1 VRSLTLAFSSH
12 RPETLPYAEAAMRG
26 HDAIVL
32 EEPGHPQFSAMLSGE
47 VSIEDYLLDSEYEYP
62 EFARG
67 LCRVLR
73 RFAAAGAPVL
83 QIDPFMDELAAIHWR
98 FADGQSP
105 SDIEP
110 GTAAHTVYSSER
122 TWTAALIAFYRAS
135 VTSDFDSVVR
145 AVKRFARADAA
156 RGRLRD
162 RMRALAL
169 AELSKN
175 YRRIYVETGYIHQ
188 YLPYVLKR
196 LVPPEVNIERL
207 WLTAPV
213 VRPETGKS
221 RVMGPGDTLT
231 VASTFKPGFDG
242 PAADLMAAQ
251 SLIHVKALYKEEIVP
266 SQDNPAP
273 HTMDE
278 IEVNRMVS
286 ALTYDDCRHLYEL
299 VRGLPTDR
307 ARKIIS
313 GFRAQ

>member
-12 RPETLPYAEAAMRG
+12 RPETLPYAETAMRG
-26 HDAIVL
+26 HDVIVL
-32 EEPGHPQFSAMLSGE
+32 EEPGHPQFTAMLSGE
-47 VSIEDYLLDSEYEYP
+47 VSIEDYLLESEYEYP
-62 EFARG
+62 DFARG
-67 LCRVLR
+67 LCLVLR
-73 RFAAAGAPVL
+73 RFATAGVLVL
-83 QIDPFMDELAAIHWR
+83 QIDPFMDELAAIHER
-98 FADGQSP
+98 FAEGQSP
-105 SDIEP
+105 RDIEP
-110 GTAAHTVYSSER
+110 ETAAHTVYNSER

-135 VTSDFDSVVR
+135 VTADFDSVVR

-169 AELSKN
+169 AGLTDD
-175 YRRIYVETGYIHQ
+175 YGRIYVETGYIHQ

-196 LVPPEVNIERL
+196 LLPPEVKVERR

-213 VRPETGKS
+213 VRRETGKS
-221 RVMGPGDTLT
+221 RVMGPGDALT
-231 VASTFKPGFDG
+231 VACTFKPGFDG
-242 PAADLMAAQ
+242 PAADIMAAR
-251 SLIHVKALYKEEIVP
+251 SLIHVKALFKEEIVP
-266 SQDNPAP
+266 DQDNPAP

-286 ALTYDDCRHLYEL
+286 ALTYDDCRRLYEL